1 MLKAKE
7 IQNRIT
13 SIQATQQITQA
24 LKMIA
29 TTKLRKVKKI
39 IITLLPYTSEFKQIF
54 ENIAFA
60 PNQIVPTSNLLK
72 PKPTQS
78 ILLVFFTTNKGF
90 CGGLNKQVCQQV
102 NHLYQQYTAQNKKIR
117 LLPIG
122 KKGAL
127 FLKKHQLPYIKKYLD
142 LGKNPCL
149 PQTQS
154 LGTFLLDS
162 YKKNTYDRITLIYQ
176 ANTNA
181 LEQKVKIQQL
191 LPIQP
196 ITLPIQ
202 HQTLD
207 YIHEPSKDAIIDDM
221 IPNIITLDLYQALL
235 KAIEAEHT
243 ARNKAM
249 SKATDNADALLKEL
263 RRAYNRTR
271 QTAITKQI
279 IEIAASAEALKHA

>member
-13 SIQATQQITQA
+13 SIQATQQITKA

-29 TTKLRKVKKI
+29 TTRLRKVKKKI
-39 IITLLPYTSEFKQIF
+39 TTLLPYTREFIQIF
-54 ENIAFA
+54 ENIAFTA
-60 PNQIVPTSNLLK
+60 HKSLPTPPLLQPN
-72 PKPTQS
+72 PTQS
-78 ILLVFFTTNKGF
+78 MLLVFFTTNKGF
-90 CGGLNKQVCQQV
+90 CGGLNKQVCQQT
-102 NHLYQQYTAQNKKIR
+102 NHLYQQYTAQNKKIK

-127 FLKKHQLPYIKKYLD
+127 FLKKHQLPYINKYLD

-149 PQTQS
+149 SQTQS
-154 LGTFLLDS
+154 LGAFLLDS

-181 LEQKVKIQQL
+181 LEQSVKIQQL
-191 LPIQP
+191 LPIKP
-196 ITLPIQ
+196 ITSPIQ
-202 HQTLD
+202 RQKLD
-207 YIHEPSKDAIIDDM
+207 YIHEPSKDTIIDDM
-221 IPNIITLDLYQALL
+221 TPNIITLNLFQALL

-243 ARNKAM
+243 ARNNAM

-279 IEIAASAEALKHA
+279 IEIAASAEALKHS